1 MDIWVEKHRPRELN
15 QVVLDILHQRLF
27 QSFLDKGEIPHL
39 MFAGGPGTGKTTVAK
54 ILIDK
59 LGAECLELNASDE
72 RGIGTIRDK
81 VKSFLMTEVL
91 VGRKF
96 KIVFL
101 DEADYLTPD
110 AFAIL
115 RRLLEDHADTGKV
128 IFSINYL
135 SKVPEAI
142 VSRCQL
148 VAFKPVKARRMVRL
162 FQSILEAEGKKS
174 DPDQLLMLA
183 EDCRGDLRKAVGI
196 LQRDSVGESFD
207 YSGEVIGFNLDN
219 FLLLAK
225 TKCWDKMYTVAT
237 DLVDFQEVYRLL
249 FDKYWGKNEKAI
261 GIVGEF
267 MYRDSAVFD
276 RGLNLLTCI
285 SELLKYGCL

>member
-39 MFAGGPGTGKTTVAK
+39 LFAGGPGTGKTTIAK
-54 ILIDK
+54 ILINK
-59 LGAECLELNASDE
+59 LGAEYLELNASDE

-91 VGRKF
+91 IGCKF
-96 KIVFL
+96 KVVFL

-110 AFAIL
+110 AFAVL

-128 IFSINYL
+128 IFSLNYL

-142 VSRCQL
+142 ISRCQL
-148 VAFKPVKARRMVRL
+148 VSFKPVKTRQMVPL

-174 DPDQLLMLA
+174 NLDQLLMLA
-183 EDCRGDLRKAVGI
+183 EDCKGDLRRAIGI

-207 YSGEVIGFNLDN
+207 YSGDLIGFNLDN

-225 TKCWDKMYTVAT
+225 AKSWDKLFTTAL
-237 DLVDFQEVYRLL
+237 DIVDFQEVYRLL
-249 FDKYWGKNEKAI
+249 FDRYWGSNEKAI

-267 MYRDSAVFD
+267 MYRDASVFD

-285 SELLKYGCL
+285 SELLKYGCV